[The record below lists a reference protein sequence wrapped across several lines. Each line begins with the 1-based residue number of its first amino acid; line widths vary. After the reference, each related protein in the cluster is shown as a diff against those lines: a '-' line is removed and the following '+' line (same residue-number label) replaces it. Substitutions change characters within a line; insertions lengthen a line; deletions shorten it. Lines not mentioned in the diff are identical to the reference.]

1 MIFSSIIE
9 DQTAKSNFLSHQE
22 QRSFHEFVFEQS
34 SEYFNKL
41 QVLASA
47 LKKPTPALAVEGEK
61 MALKCCVCDRKM
73 QANVNPTNK
82 KGVKKYLA
90 EQILTHMYSD
100 HYEEVGF
107 AYCRKVTKTHLTD
120 LKF

>member
-1 MIFSSIIE
+1 
-9 DQTAKSNFLSHQE
+9 
-22 QRSFHEFVFEQS
+22 
-34 SEYFNKL
+34 
-41 QVLASA
+41 
-47 LKKPTPALAVEGEK
+47 
-61 MALKCCVCDRKM
+61 M
-73 QANVNPTNK
+73 QATVHPANK

-120 LKF
+120 LKFEEFLEVSKGCTKVVIVDRESGVVFE